1 MRLRVEEFDREC
13 EFFMGAFHC
22 EIRFLDRLA
31 PLRFIRRGLLPS
43 CRTELPW
50 PGRMHDPGW
59 PALPPVVFVT
69 ISNQPRI
76 LLRVGGDSVARG
88 DFGAWRHQTG
98 FVCALVIFPPLAL
111 LDVGAAE
118 FQVLVR
124 DVDRDSRSSRWLPAA
139 VSFPQVDRLRT
150 RGMGPGRSPPQ
161 RPGLNDRSAWVFLHF
176 RPARADCL
184 GSRIRYAANLTR
196 SLTRNQASA

>member
-31 PLRFIRRGLLPS
+31 PLRFIRRGLLLVWS
-43 CRTELPW
+43 AQNLPW

-98 FVCALVIFPPLAL
+98 FVCALVIFPPARAPLMSARL
-111 LDVGAAE
+111 NFKFLSGTSIVTAG
-118 FQVLVR
+118 
-124 DVDRDSRSSRWLPAA
+124 PADGCRPP
-139 VSFPQVDRLRT
+139 FPFLNLIDDGP
-150 RGMGPGRSPPQ
+150 RGMGPGSSPPQ

-176 RPARADCL
+176 RPARADCW
-184 GSRIRYAANLTR
+184 GPGYDKRLT
-196 SLTRNQASA
+196 